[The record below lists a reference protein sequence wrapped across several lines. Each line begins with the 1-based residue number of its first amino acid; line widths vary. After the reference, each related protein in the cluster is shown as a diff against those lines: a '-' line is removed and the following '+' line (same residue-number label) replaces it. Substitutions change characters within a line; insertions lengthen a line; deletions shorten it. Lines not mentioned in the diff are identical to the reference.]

1 MITPTEILLVALG
14 GAIGAVLR
22 FSVGQ
27 FVDSS
32 QFPWATFTVNIIGS
46 FMMAFI
52 MFAYTGMSLETRLF
66 LFTGLI
72 GAFTTMSTFT
82 LDTVGLFFDGRVWQA
97 GLNVIL
103 NAGLCV
109 VGATIGRYA
118 GIFVAGI

>member
-27 FVDSS
+27 FIDSS

-82 LDTVGLFFDGRVWQA
+82 LDTVGLFFDGRAWQA

-109 VGATIGRYA
+109 VGAAIGRYA

>member
-27 FVDSS
+27 FIDSS

-82 LDTVGLFFDGRVWQA
+82 LDTGGLFFDGRVWQA

-109 VGATIGRYA
+109 VGAAIGRYA
-118 GIFVAGI
+118 GIFVAGM

>member
-1 MITPTEILLVALG
+1 MLVALG

-27 FVDSS
+27 FIDSS

-46 FMMAFI
+46 FMMAFV

-109 VGATIGRYA
+109 VGAAIGRYA
-118 GIFVAGI
+118 GIFVGGL

>member
-27 FVDSS
+27 FIDSS

-82 LDTVGLFFDGRVWQA
+82 LDTVGLFFDGRVGQA

-103 NAGLCV
+103 NSGLCV
-109 VGATIGRYA
+109 IGAAIGRYA
-118 GIFVAGI
+118 GIFVAGM